1 MITEE
6 NLLTEF
12 TKLYEKQD
20 VLSKIMNDSLFEKYG
35 NSEVHCIDAIG
46 NLEKANGTQIAN
58 YLNITRSAVSK
69 IIRRL
74 QKENLII
81 SSQKPDN
88 KKEIFYALTNEGK
101 YIFKQH
107 KQAHEK
113 WEIRDTKFLKTIS
126 TNEKETVFKFLKKFN
141 SYLENIIKGAEND
154 N

>member
-20 VLSKIMNDSLFEKYG
+20 VLSKIMNDNLFEKYG

-46 NLEKANGTQIAN
+46 NLEKANGTEIAN

-88 KKEIFYALTNEGK
+88 KKEIFYTLTNEGK
-101 YIFKQH
+101 NIFEQH

-113 WEIRDTKFLKTIS
+113 WRIRDTKFLKTIS

-141 SYLENIIKGAEND
+141 SYLGDIIKEAEND

>member
-1 MITEE
+1 MIIEE

-12 TKLYEKQD
+12 TKIYEKQD
-20 VLSKIMNDSLFEKYG
+20 VLSKIMNDNLFEGYG
-35 NSEVHCIDAIG
+35 NSEIHCVDAIG
-46 NLEKANGTQIAN
+46 NLDEPNGTQIAN

-81 SSQKPDN
+81 SSKKPDN
-88 KKEIFYALTNEGK
+88 KKEIFYTLTNEGK
-101 YIFKQH
+101 NVFEQH

-113 WEIRDTKFLKTIS
+113 WKIRDTKFLKTIS
-126 TNEKETVFKFLKKFN
+126 INEKETVFTFLKKFN
-141 SYLENIIKGAEND
+141 SYLEEIIKEEEND